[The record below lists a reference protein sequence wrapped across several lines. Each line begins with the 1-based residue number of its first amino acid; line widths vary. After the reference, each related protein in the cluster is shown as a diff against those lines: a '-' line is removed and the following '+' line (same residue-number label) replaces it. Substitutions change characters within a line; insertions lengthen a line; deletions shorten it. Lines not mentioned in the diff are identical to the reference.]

1 MFSTR
6 TIVFIGAL
14 VSGTATVAHA
24 QPVDMGTPGAPSP
37 SPAPAP
43 AGADEAFTKGTLGFS
58 LPFAS
63 ISSAAGGAG
72 LSTVDVVYF
81 LNDKAALDLIAGINL
96 RHFDRLN
103 NAVPPV
109 SETVTQF
116 GFALGGGY
124 RMYSSKNNLRSFIE
138 PSLVL
143 SWPDTGN
150 SDTFTINAGGAFG
163 LERNLTPWLS
173 ISGALGGFLN
183 FTNSFKDI
191 QLSTSGSLAAN
202 LYWH

>member
-6 TIVFIGAL
+6 TIALIGAL
-14 VSGTATVAHA
+14 VSGTVTVAHA
-24 QPVDMGTPGAPSP
+24 QTPDPGTPGAPAP
-37 SPAPAP
+37 MPAPG
-43 AGADEAFTKGTLGFS
+43 GADEAFQKGTLGFS

-72 LSTVDVVYF
+72 LTTVDVVYF
-81 LNDKAALDLIAGINL
+81 LNDKAALDLIGGIL
-96 RHFDRLN
+96 LHHFDKLN
-103 NAVPPV
+103 AAVPPTT
-109 SETVTQF
+109 ETTTQF

-138 PSLVL
+138 PQLVL
-143 SWPDTGN
+143 SWPDVSNT
-150 SDTFTINAGGAFG
+150 DLFTINAGASFG